1 VRFFDAS
8 AVVKRYVRE
17 RGSAVVVRLL
27 KGGDV
32 AVSRLSEVE
41 VVSAFARLAREDG
54 LSISQRDR
62 AMDAFL
68 VDLGSWT
75 IVEIT
80 ASVTHSASRLLLRHA
95 LRSADA
101 IQLACALM
109 LQESAAGLDA
119 FVAHDDRL
127 IEAARAEGLVVR
139 P

>member
-1 VRFFDAS
+1 
-8 AVVKRYVRE
+8 
-17 RGSAVVVRLL
+17 L

-41 VVSAFARLAREDG
+41 VVSAFTRLAREGG